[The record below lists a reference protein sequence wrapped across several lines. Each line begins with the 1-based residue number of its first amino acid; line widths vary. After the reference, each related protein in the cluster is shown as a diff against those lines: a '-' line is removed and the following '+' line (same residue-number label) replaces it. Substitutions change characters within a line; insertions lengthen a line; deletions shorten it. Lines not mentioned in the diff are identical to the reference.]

1 MFNLS
6 AKKLVAGI
14 VSLLFMCQLSF
25 AQTKITGTITDAA
38 TKEPLIGV
46 SVQVKGKVIGTITD
60 TKGGFALNTNTP
72 TPFNLVITS
81 IGYETQE
88 VSVTNS
94 NTTLKVALV
103 EQSVMGQEVVVA
115 ASRIEESVLQSPVT
129 IEKMDLRNIR
139 ETPSVSFYDG
149 IANLKGV
156 DMATQGL
163 LFKSINM
170 RGFGATGNPRTVQ
183 LIDGMDNA
191 APGLNFPVDNI
202 VGMPELDVESV
213 EILPGAASA
222 LYGPNA
228 LNGLILMNSKSPFL
242 YQGLSATVKVGAMSA
257 SNRPDATTPF
267 SDYSIRYAKA
277 FNNKFAFKINL
288 GLIQASDWQS
298 TNYSNLNSDPTHSA
312 GPSDPSRAT
321 TNSDYDG
328 VNIYGDENQRTING
342 VVVSRTG
349 LASKDLIDNHIS
361 SFKFNGALHYRI
373 TEKIEAIAQLNY
385 GYGST
390 PYTGTGQYY
399 LKNFSLWQA
408 KLELRGDNFMLR
420 GYTTQENSG
429 DTYAVGLT
437 AQSMLR
443 AVKSDDK
450 WFADY
455 ATGGRAAADAGL
467 PQGGS
472 AAYNSLLATASTT
485 AITAGGGNFKETSNL
500 YHAEGN
506 YNFKNQIKFVELL
519 VGANIRRY
527 NLTSNGTLFADQ
539 KDGRTGTIPIDESG
553 AYAQVGKKLFS
564 DHLKLSASMRYD
576 KSQNFDGQFSPRV
589 SAVATFGNSNIR
601 IAYQTGF
608 RIPTT
613 QNQYIDLAVPG
624 SGTLIGGL
632 SEFDARY
639 KLGTGVDRN
648 TLVGFSVNPTP
659 YITADVLA
667 KAQAYATAA
676 VTAQIGTIQAA
687 VIQGVT
693 AQVQAGVLAAV
704 TAQVTAGVTAQVNA
718 AVAAGQIAAAAAA
731 AAIQAGVASTLALP
745 ATQATITQNVQATL
759 AAPATQ
765 ATIASTVQS
774 TVVSQVTAV
783 TKQVVPAYALA
794 TLPKYTSKPLIPE
807 KIQSIEFG
815 YKGVI
820 GKKLLVDFSYYN
832 SVYKNFIG
840 GVTVVVPTAALGPGL
855 PIESGLGGGSTRA
868 GYSRPAN
875 TNQDITVTG
884 WSLALNYSLPKGFM
898 IGGNYANNVLKDFVP
913 SPEVQSAA
921 FNTPENR
928 FNINF
933 GKRIGSGEK
942 FGFNIAYK
950 NQDSFT
956 WQSSFLTPTSTN
968 ILPYTN
974 TIVPSISNIDAQVSY
989 KMPSIK
995 SVIKVGGTNLFGNPY
1010 SQAYGSAAIGSLYYV
1025 SISFDELLNK

>member
-1 MFNLS
+1 MRNLS
-6 AKKLVAGI
+6 SKKLVAAAF
-14 VSLLFMCQLSF
+14 SLLFVCQIAF
-25 AQTKITGTITDAA
+25 AQTKITGTISDDA

-46 SVQVKGKVIGTITD
+46 SISVKGKVIGTITD
-60 TKGGFALNTNTP
+60 TKGKFSLSTNAP
-72 TPFNLVITS
+72 TPFNLLITS
-81 IGYETQE
+81 IGYESQE
-88 VSVTNS
+88 IAVTSS
-94 NTTLKVALV
+94 NATLTIAMK

-156 DMATQGL
+156 DMASQGL

-183 LIDGMDNA
+183 LIDGMDNS

-228 LNGLILMNSKSPFL
+228 LNGLIMMNSKSPFL
-242 YQGLSATVKVGAMSA
+242 YQGLSAAVKVGVMSA
-257 SNRPDATTPF
+257 SNRAEATTPF
-267 SDYSIRYAKA
+267 SDYSVRYAKA
-277 FNNKFAFKINL
+277 FNNKFAFKLNL

-298 TNYSNLNSDPTHSA
+298 TNHSNLNADLTHPA
-312 GPSDPSRAT
+312 GPSDITRAT
-321 TNSDYDG
+321 ANTDYDG
-328 VNIYGDENQRTING
+328 VNTYGDEVQRAIGG
-342 VVVSRTG
+342 VNVSRTG

-429 DTYAVGLT
+429 DTYAVGLA

-443 AVKSDDK
+443 AFKSDDK

-455 ATGGRAAADAGL
+455 ATGGRAAADAGF
-467 PQGGS
+467 PQVGTAGF
-472 AAYNSLLATASTT
+472 NTLLNTASTT

-500 YHAEGN
+500 FHLEGN
-506 YNFKNQIKFVELL
+506 YNFKNQIKFVEFL
-519 VGANIRRY
+519 VGANLRRY
-527 NLTSNGTLFADQ
+527 NLTSNGTLFSDL
-539 KDGRTGTIPIDESG
+539 KDGRTGTIPIDEYG
-553 AYAQVGKKLFS
+553 AYAQAGKKIGE
-564 DHLKLSASMRYD
+564 HLKLTASMRYD
-576 KSQNFDGQFSPRV
+576 KNQNFDGQFSPRV
-589 SAVATFGNSNIR
+589 SAVATFGNSNFR

-639 KLGTGVDRN
+639 KLGTGIDRN
-648 TLVGFSVNPTP
+648 TLVAFATNPAKF
-659 YITADVLA
+659 ITADNVTA
-667 KAQAYATAA
+667 ATATYTGVA
-676 VTAQIGTIQAA
+676 TQIQT
-687 VIQGVT
+687 GV
-693 AQVQAGVLAAV
+693 VAAV

-718 AVAAGQIAAAAAA
+718 LVAAGQLPAAAAAGAIQQGVTQQLGTAAVQTAIKDNINAQLVKNFGTSNAQAIVGNLA
-731 AAIQAGVASTLALP
+731 AAFATAGL
-745 ATQATITQNVQATL
+745 
-759 AAPATQ
+759 
-765 ATIASTVQS
+765 
-774 TVVSQVTAV
+774 
-783 TKQVVPAYALA
+783 TKYV
-794 TLPKYTSKPLIPE
+794 SKPLVPE

-820 GKKLLVDFSYYN
+820 AKKLFVDFSYYN

-840 GVTVVVPTAALGPGL
+840 GVTVVVPTGPLAQGLGL
-855 PIESGLGGGSTRA
+855 PNESGLLSGGTRA

-875 TNQDITVTG
+875 TSQDITVTG

-913 SPEVQSAA
+913 SPEVQTAN

-942 FGFNIAYK
+942 FGFNVTYK
-950 NQDSFT
+950 NQDSFS
-956 WQSSFLTPTSTN
+956 WQSSFVVPTSTN
-968 ILPYTN
+968 ISLFAN
-974 TIVPSISNIDAQVSY
+974 TVVPSISNIDAQVSY
-989 KMPSIK
+989 KVPSIK
-995 SVIKVGGTNLFGNPY
+995 SIIKVGGTNLFGNPY
-1010 SQAYGSAAIGSLYYV
+1010 FQAYGSASTGSIYYV